1 MAVFS
6 IHLFPV
12 WVLIFSVYAFFSPT
26 FFVDLKSAIVPLL
39 MLVMFGMGMTL
50 RWQDFRQVMQNK
62 AAVLL
67 GVSVQ
72 FIVMPL
78 AALGLAKLFQLS
90 PELTVGLMLVGATAG
105 GTASNVMAY
114 LAKGDVA
121 LSVSMTLVST
131 LCAIVLLPLLTW
143 FYLNETVSVPVWDM
157 LVSLLQLILLP
168 VLLGVVLNQ
177 FFPKPLELI
186 QPVLPVFSMFAIVI
200 IVAIVVALNTTQL
213 HSLAWSLALVI
224 VLHNAIGLVSGYGL
238 SRLFGFDKRVAKTVA
253 IEVGMQNSGLSVALA
268 LKYFGAVS
276 ALPGALFSVWHNI
289 SGSMLAAYWQR
300 KETQENETSS

>member
-26 FFVDLKSAIVPLL
+26 FFVGLKSAIVPLL

-78 AALGLAKLFQLS
+78 AALGLAKLFHLS

-105 GTASNVMAY
+105 GTASNVMTY

-143 FYLNETVSVPVWDM
+143 F
-157 LVSLLQLILLP
+157 I
-168 VLLGVVLNQ
+168 
-177 FFPKPLELI
+177 
-186 QPVLPVFSMFAIVI
+186 
-200 IVAIVVALNTTQL
+200 
-213 HSLAWSLALVI
+213 
-224 VLHNAIGLVSGYGL
+224 
-238 SRLFGFDKRVAKTVA
+238 
-253 IEVGMQNSGLSVALA
+253 
-268 LKYFGAVS
+268 
-276 ALPGALFSVWHNI
+276 
-289 SGSMLAAYWQR
+289 
-300 KETQENETSS
+300 